1 MDEQQALTEEFLT
14 EAGEHLENVEDDVL
28 RIEQQGSDRDDEVIS
43 HLFRAIHSIKG
54 GSSFL
59 ELENVTRL
67 SHALENIIDKIRDGK
82 LIPTESITEAILGG
96 IDKLKLLLKE
106 LGNEMNVDIHP
117 ELEALKQLDS
127 SEIIDDTKSPEES
140 SESAAEEMAAETPE
154 AAETA
159 EEEKSSVEVEAEVEV
174 DSPAA
179 SVTDGDGNWNYIY
192 HCTINLIA
200 ECDRK
205 QRPPE
210 ELFGGLKAMGNVLE
224 AGLDLFSA
232 QKITDKFNNSLLY
245 YFVISTVIEQE
256 ELLIGGLDIAPVSIK
271 RLKSYSSKKSGVIQ
285 FFREQDGPA
294 AVSKGLPKPKEK
306 KLIVKQAQKEKEA
319 EKTKL
324 LPSTQK
330 AIQPVPSTVPPKKL
344 DTAVAKSQPAS
355 SIRIPVPVLDRL
367 MNLASELVLV
377 RNQMVQI
384 AEAGDMDLIRA
395 TVKKLNVVTTGV
407 QAGIMQTRMQPVD
420 TVFSKFTRLVRDL
433 SKKIGKNISLEIKGR
448 EVELDKNI
456 IEAIGDP
463 LTHLIRNAVDHGIE
477 SPKEREA
484 QNKPRH
490 GRVVL
495 SAMHE
500 AGQVI
505 ITVKDDGRGMD
516 PEKLKLAAVN
526 KGLYKP
532 DEIKTMTQKEAY
544 NLIFAPGFSTAEAVT
559 DISGRGVGMD
569 VVKTNFQKLGGI
581 IEIKSQVGTGTSIE
595 IRLPLTLTI
604 IPSLIVSIENLFF
617 AIPQYNIA
625 EVVCLYGEEIYQ
637 KIKSVNN
644 QEVFSLRGKLM
655 AVIRLSKLLRIDKS
669 YRDPE
674 TDELEECRRER
685 DHDRRTNTRKQVTA
699 SDVSGRLGDL
709 VSEKNGRRGPLDN
722 IMHILRLKL
731 GNISY
736 GLIVDNIVDTEE
748 IVVKPLHE
756 QMKSARVFSGT
767 TVLGD
772 GKIALILDIAALA
785 ELGSISAGRIEQP
798 EIAKKI
804 KTDDKQY
811 VVLFNIGGT
820 ELFVIPLFIIAHIQ
834 LIKAEEIIVGG
845 GKEFLQ
851 LKSEAAPLVRI
862 NNVVDAIE
870 GEYSEDLYVII
881 IKGKN
886 PIGIVASQIEDTA
899 FIESSLDN
907 TVSREGIIGGTILG
921 GKLALI
927 LDVFKLIE
935 MAEPEWFRRDT
946 GHVKYA
952 KRILLVEDTQFYSS
966 MIKSFFHGTGA
977 QIVSVQNGKEG
988 IEAISRE
995 KFDFIISDLEMPV
1008 MDGFEFAKYVKS
1020 SEQHRSIPLYAI
1032 SSLFNEK
1039 QGLRVAQEA
1048 GFDDYIP
1055 KLNRDAMLK
1064 ALSAIAAGPGD

>member
-14 EAGEHLENVEDDVL
+14 EAREHLENVEDDVL
-28 RIEQQGSDRDDEVIS
+28 RIEQQGLDRDDEVIS

-59 ELENVTRL
+59 ELKNVTRL

-82 LIPTESITEAILGG
+82 LVPNENITEALLNG
-96 IDKLKLLLKE
+96 IDKLKLLLE
-106 LGNEMNVDIHP
+106 DLSNEMNVDIHS
-117 ELEALKQLDS
+117 ELEAFKQLDS
-127 SEIIDDTKSPEES
+127 SVIIDGNKEPAEPA
-140 SESAAEEMAAETPE
+140 ESAAEEI

-159 EEEKSSVEVEAEVEV
+159 EESSAEVEI

-179 SVTDGDGNWNYIY
+179 AVTDGNSSWNYIY
-192 HCTINLIA
+192 HCTINLID

-205 QRPPE
+205 QRLPE
-210 ELFGGLKAMGNVLE
+210 ELLAGLKDLGNVLDT
-224 AGLDLFSA
+224 GLDISSA

-245 YFVISTVIEQE
+245 YFVISTVIEEE
-256 ELLIGGLDIAPVSIK
+256 ELLIGGLDITPVRIK
-271 RLKSYSSKKSGVIQ
+271 RLKSYSSNKSGAIQ
-285 FFREQDGPA
+285 FFRKQDGSA
-294 AVSKGLPKPKEK
+294 EVSKAFPKAEEK
-306 KLIVKQAQKEKEA
+306 KLVIKQVRKEKRI
-319 EKTKL
+319 EKGTL
-324 LPSTQK
+324 RLSTQQAVK
-330 AIQPVPSTVPPKKL
+330 PVPPKKI
-344 DTAVAKSQPAS
+344 DASAVKSQPVP

-367 MNLASELVLV
+367 MNLAGELVLV
-377 RNQMVQI
+377 RNQMVQL

-395 TVKKLNVVTTGV
+395 AVKKLNVVTSGV

-420 TVFSKFTRLVRDL
+420 RVFSKFTRLVRDL

-456 IEAIGDP
+456 IESIGDP
-463 LTHLIRNAVDHGIE
+463 LTHLIRNAIDHGIE
-477 SPKEREA
+477 PVEEREA
-484 QNKPRH
+484 QHKPRA
-490 GRVVL
+490 GRIVL

-505 ITVKDDGRGMD
+505 ITIKDDGRGMD

-532 DEIKTMTQKEAY
+532 EEIKTMTNKEAY
-544 NLIFAPGFSTAEAVT
+544 NLIFAPGFSTAEVVT

-581 IEIKSQVGTGTSIE
+581 IDIKSQVGSGTSIE

-604 IPSLIVSIENLFF
+604 MPSLIVFIENLFF

-637 KIKSVNN
+637 KIKSINN

-655 AVIRLSKLLRIDKS
+655 PVIRLSKLLRIEKN

-674 TDELEECRRER
+674 TDELIECRRER
-685 DHDRRTNTRKQVTA
+685 DHDRRTDIRKPVMA

-709 VSEKNGRRGPLDN
+709 VTGDNGRRGPLDN

-851 LKSEAAPLVRI
+851 LKSEAVPLIRI

-870 GEYSEDLYVII
+870 GEYSEDQYVII

-907 TVSREGIIGGTILG
+907 TVSRDGIIGGTILR

-927 LDVFKLIE
+927 LDVFRLLE
-935 MAEPEWFRRDT
+935 MAEPEWFRRNT
-946 GHVKYA
+946 EKVRYVK
-952 KRILLVEDTQFYSS
+952 KILLLEDTQFYSS
-966 MIKSFFHGTGA
+966 MIKSFFHGTGVH
-977 QIVSVQNGKEG
+977 IVSVQNGKEG

-1008 MDGFEFAKYVKS
+1008 MDGYEFAKYIKN
-1020 SEQHRSIPLYAI
+1020 SEQYKGIPLYAI
-1032 SSLFNEK
+1032 SSLFNKE
-1039 QGLRVAQEA
+1039 QGQRIALDA
-1048 GFDDYIP
+1048 GFDSYIP

-1064 ALSAIAAGPGD
+1064 ALSAIAAEPDDLVRGRNL